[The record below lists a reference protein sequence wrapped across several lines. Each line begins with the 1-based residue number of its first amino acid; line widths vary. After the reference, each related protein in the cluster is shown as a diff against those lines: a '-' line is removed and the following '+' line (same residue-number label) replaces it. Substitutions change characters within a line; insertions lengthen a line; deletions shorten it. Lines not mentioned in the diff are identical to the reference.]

1 MTIDTSDLL
10 NSILGSLSRIDYIKP
25 EEVPNIPLYMDQV
38 TTFMDAQL
46 ASSKRYPEDKI
57 LTKTMINN
65 YAKNDL
71 LPPPLKKKYSKEH
84 LLVLVFIYYFKS
96 ILSITDI
103 QVLLKPITDTYFSSS
118 ENLSLED
125 IYNEVFRLEK
135 SQVDILKE
143 DITNRYRLSRETFQ
157 DAPEKDQEFLKKLKL
172 VISMDGKKLYSG
184 DLLAVSLN
192 KAVSLGIFQP
202 GKSGEMEFQIT
213 VPSEL
218 NNDFALRNGDVKW
231 IFSVEEDQKEKIQPS
246 QTPAGQS
253 EKEENSD
260 GYFRK
265 TGASS
270 GKTAPVKTGDDT
282 GIRFFLI
289 LEEVALLAG
298 ILVLRK
304 GGRKN

>member
-103 QVLLKPITDTYFSSS
+103 Q
-118 ENLSLED
+118 
-125 IYNEVFRLEK
+125 
-135 SQVDILKE
+135 
-143 DITNRYRLSRETFQ
+143 
-157 DAPEKDQEFLKKLKL
+157 
-172 VISMDGKKLYSG
+172 
-184 DLLAVSLN
+184 
-192 KAVSLGIFQP
+192 
-202 GKSGEMEFQIT
+202 
-213 VPSEL
+213 
-218 NNDFALRNGDVKW
+218 
-231 IFSVEEDQKEKIQPS
+231 
-246 QTPAGQS
+246 
-253 EKEENSD
+253 
-260 GYFRK
+260 
-265 TGASS
+265 
-270 GKTAPVKTGDDT
+270 
-282 GIRFFLI
+282 
-289 LEEVALLAG
+289 ALLNLLP
-298 ILVLRK
+298 IRIFLPLRTSLWK
-304 GGRKN
+304 IFIMKFSALKNLR